1 MTSNQ
6 GEGRDV
12 IKQAEQVVKGTVP
25 ERWKVEEVAAR
36 LVALADKVAA
46 LDSIIDQQRDEI
58 EILAGRVAELELE
71 RNERVAIVRQAL
83 GDYSEPRNQLRGAGS
98 GGWRRAW
105 GYLKQANFWKVIE

>member
-6 GEGRDV
+6 GEGGDV
-12 IKQAEQVVKGTVP
+12 IKQAEQVVRETVP
-25 ERWKVEEVAAR
+25 EIWKVEEVATR
-36 LVALADKVAA
+36 LIGLADKVAA
-46 LDSIIDQQRDEI
+46 LDSVVDLQRDEI
-58 EILAGRVAELELE
+58 EILAGRVAALELE
-71 RNERVAIVRQAL
+71 RNERVVRQAL